1 MATEREMAELLGRR
15 LGIDFGTSTRHLDGW
30 GRADRCVEV
39 REDLWLLLEIEGKQ
53 HHPST
58 NVLKLWPFLE
68 GRRKLSVVLIHAFE
82 KTGKNLRSTRGR
94 LAEWLAQEMKRL
106 LRQRFTYYRVI
117 VDVTSGEVEN
127 ATALVRSLDKVTKTR
142 TSRRQRRA

>member
-1 MATEREMAELLGRR
+1 MATERQMAELLGRR
-15 LGIDFGTSTRHLDGW
+15 LGIDFGTTTRHLDGW

-68 GRRKLSVVLIHAFE
+68 RRRKLSVVLIHAFE
-82 KTGKNLRSTRGR
+82 KTGKELRKYARPVCRVACARDEAPSAPAVHLLSRHSGRDVGRG
-94 LAEWLAQEMKRL
+94 
-106 LRQRFTYYRVI
+106 
-117 VDVTSGEVEN
+117 
-127 ATALVRSLDKVTKTR
+127 
-142 TSRRQRRA
+142 